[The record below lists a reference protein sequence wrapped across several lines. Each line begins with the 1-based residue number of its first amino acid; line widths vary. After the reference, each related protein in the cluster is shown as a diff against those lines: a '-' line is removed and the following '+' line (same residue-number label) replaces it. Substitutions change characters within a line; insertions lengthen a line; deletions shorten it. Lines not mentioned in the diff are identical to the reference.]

1 MSLPAWAWNC
11 LLVVFSLAAGLAA
24 CEAALRLAD
33 TRYEQAAEPPVRA
46 YHWPNTRPHP
56 DANTE
61 HEVLYNRFGN
71 RQHRDF
77 SESDLRDGIN
87 VAFFGDSFTE
97 GLEVPVQYAFVEVLD
112 HLLNARRGGGVARA
126 FAPHVGAHV
135 HNFGVNGTGP
145 GSQYLRYRGFPHKAR
160 LRHVFYVHH
169 SNDFGDLRHTGLYA
183 LNAAGELVRRMRRT
197 PVWVR
202 LLSGFRLTYLAL
214 DVWKRL
220 TGADHAVDTREAVP
234 DGDAVFEALL
244 TRWRDEAE
252 ANGSAFHVV
261 LLPEPGTTALFHRRV
276 RSGSFDVLDLGGCF
290 EDEIAGYV
298 WKDWHFQSDT
308 HWNEAGHMVA
318 AHCLYRF
325 LESRW
330 GLARAPDE
338 ALAQARHDYYRA
350 FADDAGW
357 SGHRFMPSAPW
368 ALPSPEPP
376 DRGEAARIRAKHLA
390 LRAEGEGQR
399 RRIVR
404 EVRQGEPLARAE
416 GAEGEAGK
424 AGWAVYASPRH
435 RMVVY
440 VKSPCGKGGNDPAGR
455 LFLHALVP
463 EERFVK
469 RPVAPSRRFITQ
481 SGPLDV
487 TSSRHFPGTGR
498 TQRDWTELRIEGT
511 AAFWREGRECV
522 VARSVGR
529 QLRWWHW
536 DGRHISLYKLRA
548 GEWRGRPGGAVL
560 WQVEFPFD
568 SGEREA
574 AATAA
579 YRREYE
585 AFAERPPR
593 ARPLGNWSA
602 HVLDRSMGFL
612 KDSCDAAEL
621 RGSFFL
627 RMYPADPI
635 LSGLS
640 RNLNPWFTVVRIDGK
655 CLLWAPLPPW
665 AVATVSAGRREDEA
679 VLWEATFHLDVE
691 RHRRAWA
698 AVRSR
703 TPTAHGP
710 FDIHRRGAELVY
722 VRDPCAER
730 DVAARFFLHVFTG
743 AERSTLDFDF
753 KQRGVLTDGRCV
765 ALAPLPEQDIDRI
778 RTGQFVVGEGELWS
792 VEL

>member
-1 MSLPAWAWNC
+1 MPAWVWNG
-11 LLVVFSLAAGLAA
+11 LIVVLSLAAGLAA

-33 TRYEQAAEPPVRA
+33 TRYEHAAAPPVRD
-46 YHWPNTRPHP
+46 YHWPNKRRHP
-56 DANTE
+56 DAGTE

-77 SESDLRDGIN
+77 SERDLRDGIN

-97 GLEVPVQYAFVEVLD
+97 GLEVPAQYTFVEVLD
-112 HLLNARRGGGVARA
+112 HLLNALNAPEGRADAPAARA
-126 FAPHVGAHV
+126 VHV
-135 HNFGVNGTGP
+135 HNFGVGGTGP

-160 LRHVFYVHH
+160 LRHVFYVHCR
-169 SNDFGDLRHTGLYA
+169 NDFDDLHHSGLYA
-183 LNAAGELVRRMRRT
+183 LNAAGELVRRMRGT
-197 PVWVR
+197 PVWIR
-202 LLSGFRLTYLAL
+202 LLSGLRLTYLAL
-214 DVWKRL
+214 DVWQRV
-220 TGADHAVDTREAVP
+220 TGADHTVDTREAVR
-234 DGDAVFEALL
+234 DGDVVLRALL
-244 TRWRDEAE
+244 SRWRDEAE
-252 ANGSAFHVV
+252 ANGSAFHIV
-261 LLPEPGTTALFHRRV
+261 LLPEPGTAAKFHQRV

-290 EDEIAGYV
+290 KDEIAGYV
-298 WKDWHFQSDT
+298 WKDWRFQADS

-455 LFLHALVP
+455 LFLHALP
-463 EERFVK
+463 PPIAGAQPYWK
-469 RPVAPSRRFITQ
+469 
-481 SGPLDV
+481 
-487 TSSRHFPGTGR
+487 
-498 TQRDWTELRIEGT
+498 ELLLEGT

-529 QLRWWHW
+529 YTP
-536 DGRHISLYKLRA
+536 LYKLRA

-560 WQVEFPFD
+560 WEAEFPFD

-593 ARPLGNWSA
+593 ARPFGNWSA
-602 HVLDRSMGFL
+602 HVLHHSMALL
-612 KDSCDAAEL
+612 KDPCDPADL
-621 RGSFFL
+621 RGGFFL
-627 RMYPADPI
+627 RIYPADPADAAQE
-635 LSGLS
+635 
-640 RNLNPWFTVVRIDGK
+640 LNPAGFISYHWNSLRARRAEYPRKYLGRGQYSQLVMVSVDGK
-655 CLLWAPLPPW
+655 CLLRMKLPPW
-665 AVATVSAGRREDEA
+665 AVATISAEQREGEA
-679 VLWEATFHLDVE
+679 VLWQTTFHLDVE
-691 RHRRAWA
+691 RHRRAWR
-698 AVRSR
+698 AVRSKAPLAR
-703 TPTAHGP
+703 DA

-722 VRDPCAER
+722 VREPCAER
-730 DVAARFFLHVFTG
+730 DVAPRFFLHVAAG
-743 AERSTLDFDF
+743 AARSNLDFDF
-753 KQRGVLTDGRCV
+753 RQRGVLTDGRCV
-765 ALAPLPEQDIDRI
+765 AVARLPEQDIDRI
-778 RTGQFVVGEGELWS
+778 RTGQFTDGEGELWS

>member
-1 MSLPAWAWNC
+1 MPAWAWNG
-11 LLVVFSLAAGLAA
+11 LIVVFSLAAALAV

-33 TRYEQAAEPPVRA
+33 TRYEQAAAPPVRA

-56 DANTE
+56 DAGTE

-77 SESDLRDGIN
+77 GERDLRDGVH

-112 HLLNARRGGGVARA
+112 HLLNARHAGKA
-126 FAPHVGAHV
+126 FPALAPRSRVHV
-135 HNFGVNGTGP
+135 HNFGVGGTGP

-169 SNDFGDLRHTGLYA
+169 SNDFGDLWHTGLYA
-183 LNAAGELVRRMRRT
+183 LNAAGGLVRRMRRT

-214 DVWKRL
+214 DVWKRV
-220 TGADHAVDTREAVP
+220 TGAAHAVDTREAVP
-234 DGDAVFEALL
+234 DGDAVFGALL

-261 LLPEPGTTALFHRRV
+261 LVPEPGTTAQFHRRV
-276 RSGSFDVLDLGGCF
+276 RSGSFDVLDLRGCF

-298 WKDWHFQSDT
+298 WKDWRFRSDD

-338 ALAQARHDYYRA
+338 VLAQERQVYYRA

-357 SGHRFMPSAPW
+357 SGHRFMPGAPW
-368 ALPSPEPP
+368 ALPAPGPSDP
-376 DRGEAARIRAKHLA
+376 GEAARIRAKHLA
-390 LRAEGEGQR
+390 LHTEGEGQR
-399 RRIVR
+399 RRIAR

-416 GAEGEAGK
+416 GAEAGQG
-424 AGWAVYASPRH
+424 GWDVYASPRH

-440 VKSPCGKGGNDPAGR
+440 VKSPCGKSGNDPAGR
-455 LFLHALVP
+455 LFLHAL
-463 EERFVK
+463 
-469 RPVAPSRRFITQ
+469 APAIAKAQ
-481 SGPLDV
+481 P
-487 TSSRHFPGTGR
+487 
-498 TQRDWTELRIEGT
+498 DWKELLLEGA

-529 QLRWWHW
+529 LAPVA
-536 DGRHISLYKLRA
+536 KLRA
-548 GEWRGRPGGAVL
+548 GEWLGRPGGAVL
-560 WQVEFPFD
+560 WEAEFPFD
-568 SGEREA
+568 SGESEA
-574 AATAA
+574 AVTAA

-602 HVLDRSMGFL
+602 HVLHHGMGFL
-612 KDSCDAAEL
+612 KDPCDAADL

-635 LSGLS
+635 LS
-640 RNLNPWFTVVRIDGK
+640 RNIYPYPRFATVWIDGK
-655 CLLWAPLPPW
+655 CLLRAPLPPW
-665 AVATVSAGRREDEA
+665 VVATVSAGQREGEA
-679 VLWEATFHLDVE
+679 VLWEATFHFDVE

-703 TPTAHGP
+703 APSARGP

-722 VRDPCAER
+722 VREPCEER
-730 DVAARFFLHVFTG
+730 DAAARFFLHVRAG
-743 AERSTLDFDF
+743 AARTNLDFDF
-753 KQRGVLTDGRCV
+753 EQRGVLTDGRCV

-778 RTGQFVVGEGELWS
+778 RTGQFTDGEGELWS